1 MKPLKI
7 VLSILLLASFVTSN
21 ADEYPWKKYGFDL
34 KVVTLSNG
42 KYQEFHDLK
51 DVVEIGSVLFNTQT
65 QQIVGFVE
73 KDTLYVEADLTP
85 HIVSRWISP
94 DPLSEE
100 YSSWS
105 PYNYALNNPIIFI
118 DPDGQKVVYANGVSA
133 EFKSSFGQAVQHLNK
148 NGAGG
153 MLSKLEKSDK
163 IYYVGAANGG
173 SSYDPKTNTISW
185 DPTQALLTNELHEL
199 SPTSILNHEV
209 DHALQHDQN
218 PDQQKTDGKTP
229 DSQYGN
235 KEEKR
240 VIEGSEQKTAKKL
253 GEIKEGEV
261 TRKDHG
267 GTLYETTSPTS
278 TNWKNEVIVK
288 PKEDEK
294 IK

>member
-21 ADEYPWKKYGFDL
+21 ADEYPWEKYGFDL

-73 KDTLYVEADLTP
+73 KDTLYSEADLTP
-85 HIVSRWISP
+85 HIVSRWVSP

-105 PYNYALNNPIIFI
+105 PYNYAMNNPIIFI

-133 EFKSSFGQAVQHLNK
+133 EFKNSFGQAVQYLNK

-163 IYYVGAANGG
+163 IYYVGQANGG
-173 SSYDPKTNTISW
+173 SSFDSKTNTISW

-240 VIEGSEQKTAKKL
+240 VIKGSEQETAKKL

-294 IK
+294 NK

>member
-85 HIVSRWISP
+85 YIVSRWISP

-163 IYYVGAANGG
+163 IYYVGEANGG

-218 PDQQKTDGKTP
+218 PDQQKIDGKTP

>member
-1 MKPLKI
+1 MKSLKI

-73 KDTLYVEADLTP
+73 KDTLYSEADLTP
-85 HIVSRWISP
+85 HIVSRWVSP

-105 PYNYALNNPIIFI
+105 PYNYAMNNPIIFI

-133 EFKSSFGQAVQHLNK
+133 EFKNSFGQAVQHLNK

-153 MLSKLEKSDK
+153 MLAKLEKSDK
-163 IYYVGAANGG
+163 IYYVGEANGG
-173 SSYDPKTNTISW
+173 SSFDPKTNTISW

-240 VIEGSEQKTAKKL
+240 VIEGSEQETAKKL

-294 IK
+294 NK

>member
-85 HIVSRWISP
+85 HIVSRWVSP

-163 IYYVGAANGG
+163 IYYVGEANGG

-218 PDQQKTDGKTP
+218 PDQQKIDGKTP

-267 GTLYETTSPTS
+267 
-278 TNWKNEVIVK
+278 V
-288 PKEDEK
+288 
-294 IK
+294 

>member
-85 HIVSRWISP
+85 YIVSRWISP

-163 IYYVGAANGG
+163 IYYVGEANGG
-173 SSYDPKTNTISW
+173 SSYNPKTNTISW

-218 PDQQKTDGKTP
+218 PDQQKIDGKTP

>member
-7 VLSILLLASFVTSN
+7 VLSILLLASFVASY

-73 KDTLYVEADLTP
+73 KDTLYSEADLTP
-85 HIVSRWISP
+85 HIVSRWVSP

-105 PYNYALNNPIIFI
+105 PYNYAMNNPIIFI

-133 EFKSSFGQAVQHLNK
+133 EFKNSFGQAVQYLNK

-163 IYYVGAANGG
+163 IYYVGEANGG
-173 SSYDPKTNTISW
+173 SSFDPKTNAISW

-240 VIEGSEQKTAKKL
+240 VIEGSEQGTAKKL

-294 IK
+294 NK

>member
-163 IYYVGAANGG
+163 IYYVGEANGG

-218 PDQQKTDGKTP
+218 PDQQKIDGKTP

-240 VIEGSEQKTAKKL
+240 VIEGSEQKTAIKL